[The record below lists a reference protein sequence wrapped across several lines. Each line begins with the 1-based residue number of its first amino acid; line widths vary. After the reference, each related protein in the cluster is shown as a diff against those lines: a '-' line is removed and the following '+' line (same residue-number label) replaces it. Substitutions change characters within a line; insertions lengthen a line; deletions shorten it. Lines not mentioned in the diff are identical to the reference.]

1 MTMMTEDRTGRLEGA
16 YEQVADRLNAI
27 QGELLSIRERID
39 AQGRE
44 FNERL
49 DAQSREFNE
58 RLDAQSREFNERLD
72 ASVRELRQDIRNLM
86 IAMIA
91 LWGTT
96 IAGVIAILV
105 VVLIQ

>member
-1 MTMMTEDRTGRLEGA
+1 MTMTAEDRTSRLEGA

-27 QGELLSIRERID
+27 QGELLSIR
-39 AQGRE
+39 
-44 FNERL
+44 ERL

-86 IAMIA
+86 IVMIA

-105 VVLIQ
+105 SVLIK

>member
-1 MTMMTEDRTGRLEGA
+1 MTMMTENRTSRLEGA

-58 RLDAQSREFNERLD
+58 RLDA
-72 ASVRELRQDIRNLM
+72 SVHELRQDIRNLM
-86 IAMIA
+86 IVMIA

-105 VVLIQ
+105 VVLLQ